1 MAYPYIQVGVVMH
14 DLVIRDGLVVDGT
27 GTSAYNAD
35 VAVDDGVISEVGT
48 VSGSGREEIDA
59 AGALVTPGFVDIHTH
74 YDGQVIW
81 DPEVSPSSWH
91 GVTTVVMG
99 NCGVGFAP
107 VRPDRHDF
115 LISVM
120 EGVEDIPG
128 AALSEGVTFDWETFP
143 QYLDAI
149 EAIPHAIDIGTQVP
163 HSALRVYV
171 MGDRGREHDEVA
183 TEAEIAEMRSLTRE
197 ALDAGALGFTTS
209 RTINHRDR
217 DGNQIPTLTSAPA
230 ELWGISEALA
240 GHDAC
245 HMEIV
250 SDFRDLDAEFEIFE
264 GMTSCSDSRLSVLL
278 TQDDRAPDKWREIL
292 KRVNSARHDGQDITA
307 QIAARP
313 VTLLLGL
320 QSSMHPFITC
330 PTYRSELADLSLE
343 ERVEQMRRPEVR
355 AALIGEHKDRTRGMS
370 GMIAQSF
377 HKMFPLGDPP
387 EYEPKPEMSVL
398 AQAQQL
404 GVEPAELAYDL
415 LLSGEGRELLLF
427 PLANFAEGNHDALR
441 EMNLADGT
449 LPGLS
454 DGGAHCGVI
463 CDASFP
469 TYMLTHWARD
479 RKRGERLPLEYV
491 VQRQSRDTARQV
503 GLEDRGTLESG
514 MVADINVID
523 FERLTLHAPEM
534 IFDLPA
540 EGRRLVQRASGYLVT
555 IKSGEVIFRDGQAT
569 GQRPGQLIRGPR
581 LR

>member
-1 MAYPYIQVGVVMH
+1 MH
-14 DLVIRDGLVVDGT
+14 DLVIRGGQVIDGT
-27 GTSAYNAD
+27 GTPARRAD
-35 VAVDDGVISEVGT
+35 IAIDNGIITEVGD
-48 VSGSGREEIDA
+48 VRASGREEIDA
-59 AGALVTPGFVDIHTH
+59 AGALVAPGFVDIHTH

-81 DPEVSPSSWH
+81 DPDISPSSWH
-91 GVTTVVMG
+91 GVTTIVMG

-143 QYLDAI
+143 EYLDAV
-149 EAIPHAIDIGTQVP
+149 EALPHSIDIGAQMP

-171 MGDRGREHDEVA
+171 MGDRGRDHDEVA
-183 TEAEIAEMRSLTRE
+183 TDEEIAEMRRLTRE

-230 ELWGISEALA
+230 ELWGISQALTGHAA
-240 GHDAC
+240 G

-250 SDFRDLDAEFEIFE
+250 SDFRDLDVEFEIFE
-264 GMTSCSDSRLSVLL
+264 GMTEAAGSRLSVLL
-278 TQDDRAPDKWREIL
+278 SQDDRAPEKWREVLDRI
-292 KRVNSARHDGQDITA
+292 NNARADGQDITA

-313 VTLLLGL
+313 ITLLLGL

-330 PTYRSELADLSLE
+330 PTYRRELADLDLD
-343 ERVEQMRRPEVR
+343 ERVERMRDPEMR
-355 AALIGEHKDRTRGMS
+355 ATLIAEHADRTRGMS

-387 EYEPKPEMSVL
+387 DYEPQPETSVL
-398 AQAQQL
+398 GRSLEA
-404 GVEPAELAYDL
+404 GVEPVELAYDT
-415 LLSGEGRELLLF
+415 LLSRDGKELMLF
-427 PLANFAEGNHDALR
+427 PLANFSDGNHDALR
-441 EMNLADGT
+441 EMNLAEGT

-479 RKRGERLPLEYV
+479 RDRGERLPLEYL
-491 VQRQSRDTARQV
+491 VQRQCRDTARQV
-503 GLEDRGTLESG
+503 GLEDRGTLERG
-514 MVADINVID
+514 MIADVNVID
-523 FERLTLHAPEM
+523 FDRLKLRPPEM
-534 IFDLPA
+534 VHDLPA
-540 EGRRLVQRASGYLVT
+540 GGRRLVQRADGYIAT
-555 IKSGEVIFRDGQAT
+555 IKSGEVIFREGEAT
-569 GQRPGQLIRGPR
+569 GLHPGQLLRGPR
-581 LR
+581 SAAH

>member
-1 MAYPYIQVGVVMH
+1 MH
-14 DLVIRDGLVVDGT
+14 DLVIRGGQVIDGT
-27 GTSAYNAD
+27 GTPARRAD
-35 VAVDDGVISEVGT
+35 IAIDNGIITEVGD
-48 VSGSGREEIDA
+48 VKASGREEIDA
-59 AGALVTPGFVDIHTH
+59 AGALVAPGFVDIHTH

-81 DPEVSPSSWH
+81 DPDISPSSWH
-91 GVTTVVMG
+91 GVTTIVMG

-143 QYLDAI
+143 EYLDAV
-149 EAIPHAIDIGTQVP
+149 EALPHSIDIGAQMP

-171 MGDRGREHDEVA
+171 MGDRGRDHDEVA
-183 TEAEIAEMRSLTRE
+183 TDEEIAEMRRLTRE

-230 ELWGISEALA
+230 ELWGISQALTGHAA
-240 GHDAC
+240 G

-250 SDFRDLDAEFEIFE
+250 SDFRDLDVEFEIFE
-264 GMTSCSDSRLSVLL
+264 GMTEAAGSRLSVLL
-278 TQDDRAPDKWREIL
+278 SQDDRAPEKWREVLDRI
-292 KRVNSARHDGQDITA
+292 NNARADGQDITA

-313 VTLLLGL
+313 ITLLLGL

-330 PTYRSELADLSLE
+330 PTYRRELADLDLD
-343 ERVEQMRRPEVR
+343 ERVERMRDPEMR
-355 AALIGEHKDRTRGMS
+355 ATLIAEHADRTRGMS

-387 EYEPKPEMSVL
+387 DYEPQPETSVL
-398 AQAQQL
+398 GRSLEA
-404 GVEPAELAYDL
+404 GVEAVELAYDT
-415 LLSGEGRELLLF
+415 LLSRDGKELMLF
-427 PLANFAEGNHDALR
+427 PLANFSDGNHDALR
-441 EMNLADGT
+441 EMNLAEGT

-479 RKRGERLPLEYV
+479 RVRGERLPLEYL
-491 VQRQSRDTARQV
+491 VQRQCRDTARQV
-503 GLEDRGTLESG
+503 GLEDRGTLERG
-514 MVADINVID
+514 MIADVNVID
-523 FERLTLHAPEM
+523 FDRLKLRPPEM
-534 IFDLPA
+534 VHDLPA
-540 EGRRLVQRASGYLVT
+540 GGRRLVQRADGYIAT
-555 IKSGEVIFRDGQAT
+555 IKSGEVIFREGEAT
-569 GQRPGQLIRGPR
+569 GLHPGQLLRGPR
-581 LR
+581 SAAH

>member
-1 MAYPYIQVGVVMH
+1 MH
-14 DLVIRDGLVVDGT
+14 DLVIRGGQVIDGT
-27 GTSAYNAD
+27 GTSARQAD
-35 VAVDDGVISEVGT
+35 IAIDNGIITEVGD
-48 VSGSGREEIDA
+48 VRASGREEIDA
-59 AGALVTPGFVDIHTH
+59 AGALVAPGFVDIHTH

-81 DPEVSPSSWH
+81 DSDLSPSSWH
-91 GVTTVVMG
+91 GVTTIVMG

-143 QYLDAI
+143 EYLDAV
-149 EAIPHAIDIGTQVP
+149 EAIPHSIDIGAQMP

-171 MGDRGREHDEVA
+171 MGDRGRDHDEVA
-183 TEAEIAEMRSLTRE
+183 TDEEIAEMRRLTRE

-230 ELWGISEALA
+230 ELWGISQALTDHAA
-240 GHDAC
+240 G

-250 SDFRDLDAEFEIFE
+250 SDFRDLDVEFEIFE
-264 GMTSCSDSRLSVLL
+264 GMTEAAGSRLSVLL
-278 TQDDRAPDKWREIL
+278 SQDDRAPEKWREVLDRI
-292 KRVNSARHDGQDITA
+292 NNARADGQDITA

-313 VTLLLGL
+313 ITLLLGL

-330 PTYRSELADLSLE
+330 PTYRRELADLDLD
-343 ERVEQMRRPEVR
+343 ERVERMRDPEMR
-355 AALIGEHKDRTRGMS
+355 ATLIAEHADRTRGMS

-387 EYEPKPEMSVL
+387 DYEPQPETSVL
-398 AQAQQL
+398 GRSLEA
-404 GVEPAELAYDL
+404 GVEAVELAYDT
-415 LLSGEGRELLLF
+415 LLSRDGKELMLF
-427 PLANFAEGNHDALR
+427 PLANFADGNHDALR
-441 EMNLADGT
+441 EMNLAEGT

-479 RKRGERLPLEYV
+479 RDRGERLPLEYL
-491 VQRQSRDTARQV
+491 VQRQCRDTARQV
-503 GLEDRGTLESG
+503 GLEDRGTLERG
-514 MVADINVID
+514 MIADVNVID
-523 FERLTLHAPEM
+523 FDRLKLRPPEM
-534 IFDLPA
+534 VHDLPA
-540 EGRRLVQRASGYLVT
+540 GGRRLVQRADGYIAT
-555 IKSGEVIFRDGQAT
+555 IKSGEVIFREGEAT
-569 GQRPGQLIRGPR
+569 GLHPGQLLRGPR
-581 LR
+581 SAAH

>member
-1 MAYPYIQVGVVMH
+1 MH
-14 DLVIRDGLVVDGT
+14 DLVIRGGQVIDGT
-27 GTSAYNAD
+27 GTPARRAD
-35 VAVDDGVISEVGT
+35 IAIDNGIITEVGD
-48 VSGSGREEIDA
+48 VSASGREEIDA
-59 AGALVTPGFVDIHTH
+59 AGALVAPGFVDIHTH

-81 DPEVSPSSWH
+81 DPDISPSSWH
-91 GVTTVVMG
+91 GVTTIVMG

-128 AALSEGVTFDWETFP
+128 AALSEGVSFDWETFP
-143 QYLDAI
+143 EYLDAV
-149 EAIPHAIDIGTQVP
+149 EALPHSIDIGAQMP

-171 MGDRGREHDEVA
+171 MGDRGRDHDEVA
-183 TEAEIAEMRSLTRE
+183 TDEEIAEMRRLTRE

-230 ELWGISEALA
+230 ELWGISQALTGHAA
-240 GHDAC
+240 G

-250 SDFRDLDAEFEIFE
+250 SDFRDLDVEFEIFE
-264 GMTSCSDSRLSVLL
+264 GMTEAAGSRLSVLL
-278 TQDDRAPDKWREIL
+278 SQDDRAPEKWREVLDRI
-292 KRVNSARHDGQDITA
+292 NNARADGQDITA

-313 VTLLLGL
+313 ITLLLGL

-330 PTYRSELADLSLE
+330 PTYRRELADLDLD
-343 ERVEQMRRPEVR
+343 ERVERMRDPEMR
-355 AALIGEHKDRTRGMS
+355 ATLIAEHADRTRGMS

-387 EYEPKPEMSVL
+387 DYEPQPETSVL
-398 AQAQQL
+398 GRSLEA
-404 GVEPAELAYDL
+404 GVEAVELAYDT
-415 LLSGEGRELLLF
+415 LLSRDGKELMLF
-427 PLANFAEGNHDALR
+427 PLANFADGNHDALR
-441 EMNLADGT
+441 EMNLAEGT

-479 RKRGERLPLEYV
+479 RDRGERLPLEYL
-491 VQRQSRDTARQV
+491 VQRQCRDTARQV
-503 GLEDRGTLESG
+503 GLEDRGTLERG
-514 MVADINVID
+514 MIADVNVID
-523 FERLTLHAPEM
+523 FDRLKLRPPEM
-534 IFDLPA
+534 VHDLPA
-540 EGRRLVQRASGYLVT
+540 GGRRLVQRADGYIAT
-555 IKSGEVIFRDGQAT
+555 IKSGEVIFREGEAT
-569 GQRPGQLIRGPR
+569 GLHPGQLLRGPR
-581 LR
+581 SAAH